1 MNCRSNPHINI
12 PHIPEIDRYIFTFL
26 PNINGVYFAITTKDR
41 YINTKSE
48 IIKREYIH
56 TVSLIKN
63 NLRKTNYHVFA
74 INLSKFKTR
83 FNKDD
88 RYEQQINELLYI
100 LFNEIKLPTVWVS
113 SSCGYYDIRYF
124 FELMYYGGKIDR
136 KNIIINYFVY
146 DRYYNYFVKFR
157 NNLIT
162 DKRYNKENIINCIL
176 DNMNDTTLKI
186 LKREFIPEPKN
197 SYNQYFT
204 TPLNV

>member
-83 FNKDD
+83 FW
-88 RYEQQINELLYI
+88 RHQRRLHLVRQIQNRVRGVLRPEA
-100 LFNEIKLPTVWVS
+100 TRW
-113 SSCGYYDIRYF
+113 R
-124 FELMYYGGKIDR
+124 GGGVVR
-136 KNIIINYFVY
+136 
-146 DRYYNYFVKFR
+146 
-157 NNLIT
+157 
-162 DKRYNKENIINCIL
+162 
-176 DNMNDTTLKI
+176 
-186 LKREFIPEPKN
+186 
-197 SYNQYFT
+197 
-204 TPLNV
+204 